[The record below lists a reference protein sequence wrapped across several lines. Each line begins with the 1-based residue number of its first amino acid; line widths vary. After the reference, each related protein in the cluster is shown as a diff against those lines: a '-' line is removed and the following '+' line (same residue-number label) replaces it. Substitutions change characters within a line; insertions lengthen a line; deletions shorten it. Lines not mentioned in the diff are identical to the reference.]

1 MVVQTSLREIGSRGG
16 RGRRKQMLELRSLRR
31 RTGVTLW
38 GRGAEHAGGYWSC
51 ARRVTNF
58 QSGREVLQD
67 EGTGEQRCETG
78 QCVQKE

>member
-1 MVVQTSLREIGSRGG
+1 MRFPGEYLSSAG
-16 RGRRKQMLELRSLRR
+16 RM
-31 RTGVTLW
+31 TD
-38 GRGAEHAGGYWSC
+38 
-51 ARRVTNF
+51 F